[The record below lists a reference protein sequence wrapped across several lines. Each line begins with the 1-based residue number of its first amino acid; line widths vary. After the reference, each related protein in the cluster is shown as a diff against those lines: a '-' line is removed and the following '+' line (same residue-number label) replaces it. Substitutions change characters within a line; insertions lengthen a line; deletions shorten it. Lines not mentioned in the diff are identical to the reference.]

1 VKRLHLMLAVT
12 AAVVASIAG
21 VTGARADS
29 QGKAQVCHGTASDT
43 NPFVLIDVSVNAVPA
58 QIALTDSRMQSFVF
72 DPTRFASC
80 WDQFLANYSL

>member
-1 VKRLHLMLAVT
+1 MKRLHLMLAVA

-43 NPFVLIDVSVNAVPA
+43 NPYVLIDVSVNALPA
-58 QIALTDSRMQSFVF
+58 QLKDSDSRAQSFLY
-72 DPTRFASC
+72 DPAYPSC
-80 WDQFLANYSL
+80 LAQFLANNNL

>member
-72 DPTRFASC
+72 DPTQFASC